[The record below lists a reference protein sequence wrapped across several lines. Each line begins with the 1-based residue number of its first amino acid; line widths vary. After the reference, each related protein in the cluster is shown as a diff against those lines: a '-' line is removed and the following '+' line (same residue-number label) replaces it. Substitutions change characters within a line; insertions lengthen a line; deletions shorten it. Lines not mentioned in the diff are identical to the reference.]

1 MGKAKEKIG
10 FSKKAEAEF
19 SKTEEALGKAAL
31 NIVAKTKKNNSYLII
46 ADKNGKPQKIP
57 AKDL

>member
-1 MGKAKEKIG
+1 MGKSKEKIG

-19 SKTEEALGKAAL
+19 SKTEDALGNTAL
-31 NIVAKTKKNNSYLII
+31 SIVAKTKKNDSYLII
-46 ADKNGKPQKIP
+46 AGKDGKVKKIP

>member
-10 FSKKAEAEF
+10 FSKKAEDEF
-19 SKTEEALGKAAL
+19 SKTEEALGKTAL
-31 NIVAKTKKNNSYLII
+31 NIVAKTKKNNSYLVI
-46 ADKNGKPQKIP
+46 AGKDGKVKKIP